1 MLVDE
6 HPGKNSLSRHWYEF
20 HKEVDEG
27 ALVMSSNLEQ
37 DY

>member
-1 MLVDE
+1 MLVE
-6 HPGKNSLSRHWYEF
+6 EYPEKNFWSRHWYEF
-20 HKEVDEG
+20 HKEVDEV